1 MSVTTEKSFALRYL
15 LMAASLVVILAGLR
29 EAEAIVV
36 PFLVSVFIAI
46 LGIPPMLWL
55 QRKGVPS
62 ALAILIVILVMLL
75 ILTFVGTLI
84 GTSLNDFT
92 NALPRYQARLSTLYN
107 SLIARTEAYGIEVS
121 GTVLKDL
128 ANPAAILQLVG
139 GTLGRVAAI
148 LSNLIL
154 VLLTTTFILS
164 EAAGFPSKVRLAMG
178 EPKADLSRFSGV
190 TQQVQNYLVLKTLV
204 SMATGIAAGLL
215 VWALGVEFAFLWGLV
230 AFLLNYIPN
239 LGSIIAAIPPSLLA
253 LTQPDGG
260 PLLALGV
267 VVGFIGVNVVL
278 GSLVEP
284 RLLGSQ
290 LGLSTLVV
298 FLSLVFW
305 GWMWGP
311 LGMILSVP
319 LTMILKILLY
329 NSKEFHW
336 VAVLL
341 GPSPSE
347 SDASTGEEP
356 GKTARRKSPEAGPAG
371 PSSG

>member
-1 MSVTTEKSFALRYL
+1 MSITTENSLALRYL
-15 LMAASLVVILAGLR
+15 LMAAALVVILAGLR
-29 EAEAIVV
+29 EAETIIV
-36 PFLVSVFIAI
+36 PFLFSVFIAI
-46 LGIPPMLWL
+46 LGISPMLWL
-55 QRKGVPS
+55 QKKGVPS
-62 ALAILIVILVMLL
+62 VLAILIVILAMLL
-75 ILTFVGTLI
+75 VLAFVGTLI

-92 NALPRYQARLSTLYN
+92 NALPRYQARLSALYN
-107 SLIARTEAYGIEVS
+107 SSLAGLEAYGFEVS
-121 GTVLKDL
+121 ATMMKDL

-148 LSNLIL
+148 LSNFFL
-154 VLLTTTFILS
+154 VILTTTFILS
-164 EAAGFPSKVRLAMG
+164 EATGIPAKVRLAMG
-178 EPKADLSRFSGV
+178 DPQADLSGFVGV

-204 SMATGIAAGLL
+204 GIATGISAGLL
-215 VWALGVEFAFLWGLV
+215 VWALGVEFPFLWGLV

-267 VVGFIGVNVVL
+267 VLGFIGINVML
-278 GSLVEP
+278 GSLLEP
-284 RLLGSQ
+284 RLLGRQ

-319 LTMILKILLY
+319 LTMIIKILLN
-329 NSKEFHW
+329 NSTEFHW
-336 VAVLL
+336 AAVLL
-341 GPSPSE
+341 GPSPSV
-347 SDASTGEEP
+347 SDASNEDEAFQAAERKPRGTG
-356 GKTARRKSPEAGPAG
+356 
-371 PSSG
+371 

>member
-1 MSVTTEKSFALRYL
+1 MSVATENNFALRYL
-15 LMAASLVVILAGLR
+15 LMAAALVVILAGLR
-29 EAEAIVV
+29 EAETIVV
-36 PFLVSVFIAI
+36 PFLFSVFIAI

-55 QRKGVPS
+55 RQKGVPPI
-62 ALAILIVILVMLL
+62 LAILIVILAMLL
-75 ILTFVGTLI
+75 ILTLVGTLI

-92 NALPRYQARLSTLYN
+92 NALPRYQARLSALYN
-107 SLIARTEAYGIEVS
+107 SSIAGLEKYGIEVS

-148 LSNLIL
+148 LSNFFL

-164 EAAGFPSKVRLAMG
+164 EAAGFPGKIRLAMRD
-178 EPKADLSRFSGV
+178 PQADLSRFSGV
-190 TQQVQNYLVLKTLV
+190 TEQVQNYLVLKTLV
-204 SMATGIAAGLL
+204 SMATGFAAGLL
-215 VWALGVEFAFLWGLV
+215 VWALGVEFPFLWGLV

-267 VVGFIGVNVVL
+267 VIGFIGINVVL

-284 RLLGSQ
+284 RLLGRQ

-319 LTMILKILLY
+319 LTMILKILL
-329 NSKEFHW
+329 NHSKEFHW
-336 VAVLL
+336 LAVLL
-341 GPSPSE
+341 GPSLSE
-347 SDASTGEEP
+347 SDDSTGEEP
-356 GKTARRKSPEAGPAG
+356 AKKSSGESPEAGPTG